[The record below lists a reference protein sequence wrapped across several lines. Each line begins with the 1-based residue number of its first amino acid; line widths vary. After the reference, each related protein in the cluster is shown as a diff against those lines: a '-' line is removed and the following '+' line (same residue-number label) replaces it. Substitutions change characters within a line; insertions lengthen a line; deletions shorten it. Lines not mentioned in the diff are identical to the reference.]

1 MVLMPPLISLDTACR
16 ISAACAAALM
26 RGRRKWSR
34 RCGVTNSAEIFGGR
48 SSTTPKPR
56 SRSYLGFR
64 GAQPSE
70 LKLHV
75 ELEQQ
80 HVAVFDDVFLAF
92 HPVEAFFAR
101 GGDGTAFHQIFV
113 GHGFG
118 LDETAFEIG
127 VNHAGGFWR
136 SVANVNG
143 PGTHFFFAGREIGSQ
158 TEQMIRRTD

>member
-64 GAQPSE
+64 AAQPSE

-80 HVAVFDDVFLAF
+80 HVAVFHDVFLAF

-101 GGDGTAFHQIFV
+101 GGDGTEFHQIVV
-113 GHGFG
+113 GDGFG
-118 LDETAFEIG
+118 LDEAAFKIG
-127 VNHAGGFWR
+127 MNHARRLGRG
-136 SVANVNG
+136 VADVNR
-143 PGTHFFFAGREIGSQ
+143 PGADFLFARREIRPQ
-158 TEQMIRRTD
+158 TEQ